1 MFSSLTRCLWG
12 CVSSPTHSTHAEMP
26 LWPMVL
32 CQIFLVYFTEVGM
45 RGETWVSDS
54 QRDFLLARLW
64 KEQETN
70 SPWRRERKTVFPEGN
85 NRCGGQGRPR
95 MASPGAQVEGGH
107 ECLAWRWEE
116 LTALGMSVLGFLC
129 MDAACGRAAAEL
141 WTF

>member
-1 MFSSLTRCLWG
+1 MLGYGKNRK
-12 CVSSPTHSTHAEMP
+12 
-26 LWPMVL
+26 
-32 CQIFLVYFTEVGM
+32 QI
-45 RGETWVSDS
+45 S
-54 QRDFLLARLW
+54 Q
-64 KEQETN
+64 
-70 SPWRRERKTVFPEGN
+70 WRRERKTVFPEGN

-116 LTALGMSVLGFLC
+116 LTALGMLVLGFLC